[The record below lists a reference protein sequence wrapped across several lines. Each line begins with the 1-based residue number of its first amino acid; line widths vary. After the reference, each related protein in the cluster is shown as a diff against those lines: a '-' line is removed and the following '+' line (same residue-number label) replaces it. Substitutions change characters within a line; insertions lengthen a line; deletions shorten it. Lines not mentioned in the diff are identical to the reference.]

1 MVTDPVAD
9 VLSQTD
15 VVVVRM
21 RDGDNDVD
29 EMHRKADRNATKF
42 QNIFLL

>member
-1 MVTDPVAD
+1 MVTDPLAD

-15 VVVVRM
+15 VVVIRM

-29 EMHRKADRNATKF
+29 KMHRKAK
-42 QNIFLL
+42 